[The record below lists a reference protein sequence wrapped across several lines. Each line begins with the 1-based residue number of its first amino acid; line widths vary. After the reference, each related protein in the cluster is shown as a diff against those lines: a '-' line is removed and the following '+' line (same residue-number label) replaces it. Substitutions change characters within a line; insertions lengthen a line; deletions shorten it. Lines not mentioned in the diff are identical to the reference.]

1 MKAIIIFVLLKYFL
15 CYQMVHLKSFSSL
28 NSESNIT
35 TQYLD
40 ISEFEQNDEMHLVI
54 IVKKGEIDKNIHY
67 GFSDKTS
74 ISSNLLSYKADTKS
88 SESFYTKG
96 GL

>member
-1 MKAIIIFVLLKYFL
+1 
-15 CYQMVHLKSFSSL
+15 
-28 NSESNIT
+28 
-35 TQYLD
+35 
-40 ISEFEQNDEMHLVI
+40 MHLVI
-54 IVKKGEIDKNIHY
+54 ILKKGEIDKIIHY